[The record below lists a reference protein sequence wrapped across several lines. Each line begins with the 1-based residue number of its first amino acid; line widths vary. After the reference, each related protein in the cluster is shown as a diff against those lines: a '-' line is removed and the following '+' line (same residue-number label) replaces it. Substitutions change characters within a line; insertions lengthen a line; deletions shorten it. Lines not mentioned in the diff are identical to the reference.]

1 MRNAVLTELREVAW
15 IASMVGGLSAL
26 GVGLAVILVRGPGLI
41 SLDARLR
48 RWLRPGQEPAA
59 PALWQA

>member
-26 GVGLAVILVRGPGLI
+26 GVALAVMLVRVV
-41 SLDARLR
+41 
-48 RWLRPGQEPAA
+48 
-59 PALWQA
+59 